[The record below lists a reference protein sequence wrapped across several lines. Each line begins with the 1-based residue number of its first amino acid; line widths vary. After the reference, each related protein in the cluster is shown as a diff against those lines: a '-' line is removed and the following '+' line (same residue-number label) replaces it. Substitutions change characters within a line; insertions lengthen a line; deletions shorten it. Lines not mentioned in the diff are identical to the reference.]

1 MRPFKITLKN
11 YRCFEDTKPLSLEL
25 GPGFTGLV
33 GPNNSGKSSCLKFF
47 YEARQ
52 LLDALRNINTLRSIS
67 AGGVINAQFLG
78 PDDQVEIFHNRNRR
92 ALVVELG
99 FPVDAPYQISRV
111 RLTTDRAQWQA
122 WRGELF
128 AGEPPRK
135 LTAPGGPSPENFVG
149 EPGEIIPVDFSRLW
163 EVCEAFSRSAY
174 VGPFRN
180 AINEGAGTY
189 YDLAIGTTFIDTW
202 DQWKT
207 GPNRQQNEV
216 IQVITD
222 DIARIFEYH
231 RFEINAAD
239 NPRTLQ
245 AIIDGKPYRL
255 RELGG
260 GLAQFVVVF
269 GNVAIRRPPIL
280 LIDEPELNLH
290 PSLQMDFLTSLA
302 SYVGEGVMF
311 ATHSV
316 GLARTTADRVYSF
329 QKDGYRSIA
338 RPFEQTPNFA
348 EFVGEMSFT
357 SFKEMGFDTILLVEG
372 VTEVKAIQQFL
383 RALKKDH
390 KVVVIPLGGSQFIRA
405 GVEAELAELKRLS
418 RNVAVL
424 IDSERTAPNAGVPT
438 ARDTFVR
445 ACQALGF
452 AAHMTDLRAF
462 ENYLTQAAIQ
472 AVMGPKYQALG
483 PYQLLRDVTPSW
495 AKADNWRIAREMTDA
510 DVLGTDVGKFLA
522 SLP

>member
-1 MRPFKITLKN
+1 M
-11 YRCFEDTKPLSLEL
+11 
-25 GPGFTGLV
+25 
-33 GPNNSGKSSCLKFF
+33 
-47 YEARQ
+47 
-52 LLDALRNINTLRSIS
+52 
-67 AGGVINAQFLG
+67 
-78 PDDQVEIFHNRNRR
+78 
-92 ALVVELG
+92 
-99 FPVDAPYQISRV
+99 
-111 RLTTDRAQWQA
+111 
-122 WRGELF
+122 
-128 AGEPPRK
+128 EP
-135 LTAPGGPSPENFVG
+135 
-149 EPGEIIPVDFSRLW
+149 DFSRLW
-163 EVCEAFSRSAY
+163 EFCDLFAASTY

-216 IQVITD
+216 IQAISD
-222 DIARIFEYH
+222 DIAHIFEYH

-260 GLAQFVVVF
+260 GLAQFIVVF

-302 SYVGEGVMF
+302 SYVAEGVMF

-316 GLARTTADRVYSF
+316 GLARATADRVYSF
-329 QKDGYRSIA
+329 QKDGYRSVA

-348 EFVGEMSFT
+348 EFVGEMSFS
-357 SFKEMGFDTILLVEG
+357 SFREMGFDTILLVEG

-390 KVVVIPLGGSQFIRA
+390 QVVVIHLGGSALIRG
-405 GVEAELAELKRLS
+405 GVQAELAELKRLS
-418 RNVAVL
+418 KNVAVL
-424 IDSERTAPNAGVPT
+424 IDSERTAPNANLPA
-438 ARDTFVR
+438 ARDAFLHD
-445 ACQALGF
+445 CQALGF
-452 AAHMTDLRAF
+452 AAHATDLRAF
-462 ENYLTQAAIQ
+462 ENYLTQAAVQ

-495 AKADNWRIAREMTDA
+495 AKADNWRIARVMTDT

>member
-11 YRCFEDTKPLSLEL
+11 YRCFEDTKPLSLEF
-25 GPGFTGLV
+25 GPGFTALV

-52 LLDALRNINTLRSIS
+52 VFATLSEFNTIRNIITGQQFSLSFQ
-67 AGGVINAQFLG
+67 GV
-78 PDDQVEIFHNRNRR
+78 DDQVEIFHNRNTRP
-92 ALVVELG
+92 LVVELD
-99 FPVDAPYQISRV
+99 FAAAAPTQISKV
-111 RLTTDRAQWQA
+111 RGTTERPNLGV
-122 WRGELF
+122 WRFEFFCGT
-128 AGEPPRK
+128 PPVK
-135 LTAPGGPSPENFVG
+135 LTGLSGERSFTAEQGPVLAA
-149 EPGEIIPVDFSRLW
+149 DFSALTDLCRS
-163 EVCEAFSRSAY
+163 FSRCVY

-216 IQVITD
+216 IQAITD
-222 DIARIFEYH
+222 DIAHIFDYH
-231 RFEINAAD
+231 RFEINAAV

-260 GLAQFVVVF
+260 GLAQFIVVF
-269 GNVAIRRPPIL
+269 GNVVIRRPPIL

-290 PSLQMDFLTSLA
+290 PSLQMDFLTSMA
-302 SYVGEGVMF
+302 SYVGEGVMS

-316 GLARTTADRVYSF
+316 GLARATADRVYSF

-338 RPFEQTPNFA
+338 KPFEQTPNFA
-348 EFVGEMSFT
+348 EFVGEMSFS

-390 KVVVIPLGGSQFIRA
+390 QVVVIHLGGSALIRG
-405 GVEAELAELKRLS
+405 GVQAELAELARLS
-418 RNVAVL
+418 KNVAVL
-424 IDSERTAPNAGVPT
+424 IDSERTAPSASLPA
-438 ARDTFVR
+438 ARDAFLHD
-445 ACQALGF
+445 CQALGF
-452 AAHMTDLRAF
+452 TARATDLRAF
-462 ENYLTQAAIQ
+462 ENYLTQAAVQ
-472 AVMGPKYQALG
+472 AVMGPKFQALG

-495 AKADNWRIAREMTDA
+495 AKADNWRIARAMTESE
-510 DVLGTDVGKFLA
+510 VRGTDVGKFLA

>member
-1 MRPFKITLKN
+1 VRPFKITLKN

-25 GPGFTGLV
+25 GPGFTALV
-33 GPNNSGKSSCLKFF
+33 GPNNSGKSSFLKFF

-52 LLDALRNINTLRSIS
+52 LLGTLGDSTQVRAVVASPLR
-67 AGGVINAQFLG
+67 GVGFQAV
-78 PDDQVEIFHNRNRR
+78 DDQVEIFYNRNSRQ
-92 ALVVELG
+92 LIIELDL
-99 FPVDAPYQISRV
+99 PATAANHVSKV
-111 RLTTDRAQWQA
+111 RLTTERLQLSTWKY
-122 WRGELF
+122 ELF
-128 AGEPPRK
+128 CGTPPVK
-135 LTAPGGPSPENFVG
+135 LTGLVG
-149 EPGEIIPVDFSRLW
+149 ETGFAVEGPGTPISVDFSALF
-163 EVCEAFSRSAY
+163 EVCQALSRCVY

-180 AINEGAGTY
+180 AISEGAGSY
-189 YDLAIGTTFIDTW
+189 YDLAIGTAFIDTW

-207 GPNRQQNEV
+207 GPTRQQNEL
-216 IQVITD
+216 IQTVTD
-222 DIARIFEYH
+222 DIAHIFDYN

-260 GLAQFVVVF
+260 GLAQFIVVF

-316 GLARTTADRVYSF
+316 GLARATADRVYSF

-348 EFVGEMSFT
+348 EFVGEMSFS

-383 RALKKDH
+383 RLFKKDH
-390 KVVVIPLGGSQFIRA
+390 QVVVIPLGGSAFIRA
-405 GVEAELAELKRLS
+405 GMQAELAELKRLS
-418 RNVAVL
+418 KNIAVL
-424 IDSERTAPNAGVPT
+424 IDSERTAPNGNLPAT
-438 ARDTFVR
+438 RDAFLHD
-445 ACQALGF
+445 CQALGF
-452 AAHMTDLRAF
+452 AAHATDLRAF
-462 ENYLTQAAIQ
+462 ENYLTQTAIQ
-472 AVMGPKYQALG
+472 SVMGPKYRALG
-483 PYQLLRDVTPSW
+483 PYEPLKDVAPSW
-495 AKADNWRIAREMTDA
+495 AKADNWRIARAMADA

>member
-1 MRPFKITLKN
+1 VHSFKITLKN
-11 YRCFEDTKPLSLEL
+11 YRCFEDTKPLTLQI
-25 GPGFTGLV
+25 GPGFTAFV

-52 LLDALRNINTLRSIS
+52 LFENLKNINTL
-67 AGGVINAQFLG
+67 AGGVAGSVFSA
-78 PDDQVEIFHNRNRR
+78 PFTSVDDQVEIFHNRNERP
-92 ALVVELG
+92 VVIEIE
-99 FPVDAPYQISRV
+99 FPAPVDSHVSKIRLLTERAQLAHWKCELFVGTPAA
-111 RLTTDRAQWQA
+111 RLTAH
-122 WRGELF
+122 RGGSRF
-128 AGEPPRK
+128 ATEQGREMEP
-135 LTAPGGPSPENFVG
+135 
-149 EPGEIIPVDFSRLW
+149 DFSALW
-163 EVCEAFSRSAY
+163 ELCHAFAASVY

-189 YDLAIGTTFIDTW
+189 YDLAIGTNFIDTW

-207 GPNRQQNEV
+207 GASRQRNEV
-216 IQVITD
+216 IQAVTD
-222 DIARIFEYH
+222 DIGHVFGYQ
-231 RFEINAAD
+231 RFEVNAAN

-245 AIIDGKPYRL
+245 AIIDSKPYRL

-302 SYVGEGVMF
+302 SYVGQGVMF
-311 ATHSV
+311 ATHSL
-316 GLARTTADRVYSF
+316 GLARATADRLYSF

-338 RPFEQTPNFA
+338 KPFEQTPNFA
-348 EFVGEMSFT
+348 EFVGEMSFS

-390 KVVVIPLGGSQFIRA
+390 QVVVIPLGGNQLIRG
-405 GVEAELAELKRLS
+405 GVQAELAELKRLS
-418 RNVAVL
+418 KNVAVL
-424 IDSERTAPNAGVPT
+424 IDSERTAPNANLPPD
-438 ARDTFVR
+438 RDAFTR
-445 ACQALGF
+445 DCQALGF
-452 AAHMTDLRAF
+452 AVHTTNLRAF
-462 ENYLTQAAIQ
+462 ENYLTQTAIQ

-495 AKADNWRIAREMTDA
+495 AKADNWRIARAMTDA
-510 DVLGTDVGKFLA
+510 QVLGTDVGKFLA
-522 SLP
+522 GLP

>member
-1 MRPFKITLKN
+1 MHPFKITLKN

-25 GPGFTGLV
+25 GPGFTAFV

-52 LLDALRNINTLRSIS
+52 LFGTLIGDVNTMRNLVNSPQRNFSFQSL
-67 AGGVINAQFLG
+67 
-78 PDDQVEIFHNRNRR
+78 DDQVEMFYNRNGRP
-92 ALVVELG
+92 LVIELDL
-99 FPVDAPYQISRV
+99 PVTDAHQVSKV
-111 RLTTDRAQWQA
+111 RLTTQRSQVNTWHYEVFCGTPPIKLIGLS
-122 WRGELF
+122 GERNF
-128 AGEPPRK
+128 VVDGGGPPRD
-135 LTAPGGPSPENFVG
+135 
-149 EPGEIIPVDFSRLW
+149 VDFSALF
-163 EVCEAFSRSAY
+163 EICQAFSQCVY

-180 AINEGAGTY
+180 AINEGAATY
-189 YDLAIGTTFIDTW
+189 YELAVGTAFIDTW

-207 GPNRQQNEV
+207 GPNRQQNELV
-216 IQVITD
+216 QTVTD
-222 DIARIFEYH
+222 DIAHIFDYQ
-231 RFEINAAD
+231 RFEVNAAD
-239 NPRTLQ
+239 SPRTLQ

-260 GLAQFVVVF
+260 GLAQFIVVF

-290 PSLQMDFLTSLA
+290 PSLQIDFLTSLA
-302 SYVGEGVMF
+302 SYVTHGVMF
-311 ATHSV
+311 ATHSL
-316 GLARTTADRVYSF
+316 GLARATGDRVYSF

-348 EFVGEMSFT
+348 EFVGEMSFS

-383 RALKKDH
+383 RALRKDH
-390 KVVVIPLGGSQFIRA
+390 KVVVIHLGGSALIRG
-405 GVEAELAELKRLS
+405 GVIPELAELARLS

-424 IDSERTAPNAGVPT
+424 IDSERTAPTTSLPT
-438 ARDTFVR
+438 DRDAFLHD
-445 ACQALGF
+445 CQSLGF
-452 AAHMTDLRAF
+452 ATHVTELRAF

-495 AKADNWRIAREMTDA
+495 AKADNWRIARAMTDA